1 MPGAKNDKTNSTE
14 AQMTGNEQIFG
25 MVRNGGFY
33 VFAPQH
39 LEGKT
44 VKLTTVGLNES
55 RPPEN
60 SEIDL
65 SMYKEKIIE
74 VNGFDSGG
82 WIYSARVVEEA
93 GPVLADFLKKVF
105 LKDEV
110 QKKRCALVIG
120 HKKES
125 PGAVNMKSGIGEF
138 RFNEELA
145 SLIEQKVKNTTIHRI
160 YRKTYS
166 ALPGDINELDPDFVV
181 GLHCNAHNGTVSG
194 SEVLYYHRSLMGKEM
209 AGILLENL
217 VKCLKL
223 PDRGIKPKTTEDRG
237 GYLLRYTLAPCVIV
251 EPFFIDNDNDL
262 ARAME
267 KRDEM
272 AEAYARAIDE
282 ISEHIQNDDDT
293 NIDV

>member
-1 MPGAKNDKTNSTE
+1 MPGAINSITNSKEDQT
-14 AQMTGNEQIFG
+14 TGNEQIFG

-44 VKLTTVGLNES
+44 VKLTTVAMDDSL
-55 RPPEN
+55 PPEN
-60 SEIDL
+60 NEIDL

-74 VNGFDSGG
+74 VNGIDSGD

-125 PGAVNMKSGIGEF
+125 QGAVNIKSGISEF
-138 RFNEELA
+138 QFNEGL
-145 SLIEQKVKNTTIHRI
+145 LPKIEQRVKNTTIHRI

-166 ALPGDINELDPDFVV
+166 SLPGDINDLDPDFVV
-181 GLHCNAHNGTVSG
+181 SLHCNSYDGTASG
-194 SEVLYYHRSLMGKEM
+194 SGVLFYHRSLIGKEI
-209 AGILLENL
+209 AGILLEKL
-217 VKCLKL
+217 VSCLKL
-223 PDRGIKPKTTEDRG
+223 PSRGIKPKTTEDRG
-237 GYLLRYTLAPCVIV
+237 GYLLRYTTAPCVIS

-262 ARAME
+262 AVAME
-267 KRDEM
+267 KRDEL
-272 AEAYARAIDE
+272 AEAYAMAIDE
-282 ISEHIQNDDDT
+282 ISEFIQNEDDT